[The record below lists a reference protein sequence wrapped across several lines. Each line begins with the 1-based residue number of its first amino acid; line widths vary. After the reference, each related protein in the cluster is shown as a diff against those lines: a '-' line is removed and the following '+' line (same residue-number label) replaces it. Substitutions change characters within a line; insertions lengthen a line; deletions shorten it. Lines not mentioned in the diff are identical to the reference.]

1 SRGTRCRG
9 AAWVLVQSRDRRW
22 RPYKAAPPVPD
33 GGDGRSRWV
42 PTDGQ
47 VAVFGGVLGL
57 PAASFSA
64 ARFRAHSTFFLV
76 RRAFW
81 RRRARASWGVDMTS
95 SSWACDEGPAE
106 CTRPTKSGPPP
117 SPTRRWTPGGPDI
130 VSHLPGVSRAEQG
143 PEIRR
148 LRGLGP
154 LVLLPEAGVVGRS
167 LLREQHP
174 EGHREL
180 REWHAGEQVGQRG
193 VRFVVDQDV
202 LLRDDVSARVGRAE
216 GDDLEAQRPWIQA
229 EALVVL
235 LAEQERLPVLDQQL
249 PLLLVLLGAER
260 LEGAVVEDV
269 AVLVDLREGRSAVR
283 RGAAQHHGE
292 VLGLR
297 VDGASD
303 EAAVGPE
310 GKARRIDGLIRAAQG
325 SALGDLPDLAGGGV
339 LPLGEPV
346 DPVVEQEELHVEV
359 PPQAVQQVVATDAQ
373 GVSVARGQP
382 DAELGVGSL
391 HAQGDGGSPA
401 MDRVEPIGVHVVGK
415 SAAAADPAD
424 PDDVVE
430 GDPELG
436 HDPLHVRQ

>member
-1 SRGTRCRG
+1 DADGAPTPTVHLEHDVRGLRDVLVEKTHEDFDDELLGRVVVVVEDHDVPARLVRLGTFLRREIALVLGAFGLLGRHGECFALGNLGSGRAPCRPWAREVAVSPFEALVRGAGPRCRLEASTRSSLAVVSEWGASRGTRCRG

-249 PLLLVLLGAER
+249 PLLLVLLAAER

-297 VDGASD
+297 VDGA
-303 EAAVGPE
+303 
-310 GKARRIDGLIRAAQG
+310 
-325 SALGDLPDLAGGGV
+325 
-339 LPLGEPV
+339 
-346 DPVVEQEELHVEV
+346 
-359 PPQAVQQVVATDAQ
+359 
-373 GVSVARGQP
+373 
-382 DAELGVGSL
+382 
-391 HAQGDGGSPA
+391 
-401 MDRVEPIGVHVVGK
+401 
-415 SAAAADPAD
+415 
-424 PDDVVE
+424 
-430 GDPELG
+430 
-436 HDPLHVRQ
+436 